1 MPDPQST
8 SEERLEQARELVWD
22 ALQAL
27 EQAQRVLFQAGD
39 CYVEQ
44 VWGNGV
50 RSVLELTE
58 RLTELSGDL
67 SAAHIEIGRMVRRDR
82 GRGRKPPGSG

>member
-1 MPDPQST
+1 MADPELT
-8 SEERLEQARELVWD
+8 SQDHLEHAREMVWD
-22 ALQAL
+22 ALQML
-27 EQAQRVLFQAGD
+27 EEAQRVLFRAGD

-58 RLTELSGDL
+58 KLTDLTGDL
-67 SAAHIEIGRMVRRDR
+67 SAAHIEIGKMMRKDR
-82 GRGRKPPGSG
+82 GRDAEPPNRA